1 MNSAEKQDLQYIE
14 RPPLSLCRNV
24 GITQGT
30 RLNLSDENLQGT
42 PGPVTGPQECRTRSA
57 HFDFWQA
64 SPPHFFSF
72 TRPQTLHGQCYRSC
86 GVRTYM

>member
-1 MNSAEKQDLQYIE
+1 MENGLTNNQKSRMNSAEKQDLRYIE

-42 PGPVTGPQECRTRSA
+42 PGPVTGPQE
-57 HFDFWQA
+57 
-64 SPPHFFSF
+64 
-72 TRPQTLHGQCYRSC
+72 
-86 GVRTYM
+86 